1 MTEINA
7 WLAEQDDAPAAPDR
21 APDRAPIRDWLVGT
35 NEEARLRLAAN
46 EGIKTDPERAAR
58 VLRLQY
64 RTGLD
69 APFLDRNLD
78 DVEYEAAK
86 KGFDVAKFRRESPLV
101 AEWLAKSPSH
111 YAAAQDDTPALGY
124 VERQWA
130 YIKDQGQRG
139 ALTVELSDIGTAA
152 FLGAA
157 TADQRRRQRDIQTQ
171 MAAANDYGITGFFE
185 QIPGAVAN
193 QLPILATTLG
203 AQAAGAVAGGA
214 TGAVGGAAGGAAV
227 GAVVGATA
235 GGVGA
240 LPGAAA
246 GAGVGAVQGGR
257 AGALAGWR
265 LGAALSAAKLEAS
278 LAFLEYEEIRNDDGT
293 PLDPS
298 EARGAA
304 LVVGAIN
311 GALEGL
317 TGIERLTEKIPG
329 IAGLKRDGVKAL
341 VQSPTMRRAFGQF
354 AGQIIKT
361 AGVEG
366 LTEALQSLV
375 THAIGELT
383 ALSQDKE
390 LRQLSPTEIM
400 SRLIDGEAMAE
411 ALAEARAGAQ
421 GGGGLA
427 AVVTTPELISEIT
440 KARRAQQNG
449 AAFAEL
455 GKGVEASKLRERSP
469 EALREV
475 LETIEAKGDGKN
487 VYVDAETFTRY
498 FQEQGIDARALAED
512 LTGSAELYDE
522 AIETGGEIEIP
533 LAAYATKIAASE
545 HGAAMARLL
554 RARSGEMSQDEA
566 ERYFQTLDTREQ
578 ESTATPTAPTDE
590 IHASIQ
596 AQLLEAGHDAATAT
610 HYADLYQSVFAAL
623 GERGGVDP
631 KTLFERYGL
640 DRLVRR
646 GAEASP
652 APAIDELDI
661 LLDRMRTGDRP
672 QQMEAFGPT
681 LIEFL
686 RARGVRDDGGE
697 LAARDLDANLP
708 RFARRI
714 VRADGMSLDDAARA
728 AVEAGYLS
736 ERSLTALLEAIDQ
749 EQSGRPIFAPQ
760 NENTGAASTLAA
772 LDEIQ
777 ATLDELQIDVGST
790 PNEEIKKRLRNA
802 YGASDEASTSQP
814 DDEATRFDQTA
825 SDYTYDA
832 TQAPT
837 ASPIPT
843 PTLAEAKKDPVG
855 YAQRVIDQL
864 AKEGISVLASRIAAD
879 FMGPA
884 RGSMLLG
891 QHVAGAADLAAIAQ
905 VLRNPAFEVFRHV
918 YVKDGVVVAQT
929 AVSAHAADR
938 SGMYPEGATEEE
950 YAREIRE
957 TITRTGANGL
967 WVMHNHPSGNPSPS
981 FADKQV
987 TRKLAELVP
996 EFLGHVVINTDQYA
1010 EIDPRGKSQIRP
1022 MTPAAP
1028 EARPTK
1034 FHTTLGRMISGP
1046 EFAKDIAT
1054 NFERRDDFFQVV
1066 GLSGGRVA
1074 GIAEVS
1080 LNVLKLDGAIRAALL
1095 RRLSRAMG
1103 AQNFIAINVPRPQ
1116 MVRFIARTAN
1126 AWTDVLD
1133 DTGASMA
1140 EAGRYFEG
1148 LLVGGDNYLGG
1159 RAKTR
1164 VTLFQDSTDEKRGY
1178 IEFGKDRKFSIRLLE
1193 KANLSTFLHESGHL
1207 FLEIFGDLAE
1217 AAGAKDQIKKD
1228 YESLLSYLGVSSRSE
1243 IQREH
1248 HEKFARTF
1256 ESYLREGRAPSSSL
1270 RRAFAAFRAWLTW
1283 LYRTA
1288 KQLNVTLTPEVRGV
1302 LDRLV
1307 ATDRAIDEAQQ
1318 DADLEPLFL
1327 SADEAGMEPE
1337 EFERYRD
1344 SAQAASQRAQETV
1357 QAQIVRAFYRER
1369 EAQYEEER
1377 AAVRKAVEAEINL
1390 RPEYIALAALQ
1401 RGTTP
1406 EGEPLPVAHQKLSK
1420 ADIIDAMG
1428 EPFLKRLPKPY
1439 VYSLKGGMSLARA
1452 AQQFGYRSGSELAL
1466 ALANAKPKDTVIDAE
1481 TDSRMRERHKDIY
1494 RDGTIVDEARAALLN
1509 EHRESVMNLEMA
1521 ALRKRA
1527 NEARATQ
1534 NIIDRERREQRRT
1547 RSKGREALRQA
1558 AIPPEHA
1565 RATADAFI
1573 RKRRINQVHPM
1584 TYLRLMREASRR
1596 AVIRAANGDYDA
1608 AAADKQTE
1616 IFNYHMFR
1624 AASAAMSEVDDALA
1638 YFARLS
1644 KTQKRA
1650 KIGKAGSDYLEQIDG
1665 LLGRFNL
1672 RPMTAGQLDKK
1683 LALAEWIKRKEAA
1696 GASAGEEVS
1705 IDERIRNEAFK
1716 KHYSELS
1723 IDELIG
1729 LRDTIKQIDNMATL
1743 ETNLTAAERKQT
1755 RDIAREE
1762 LIAAAIA
1769 NRHRE
1774 KPLPYT
1780 VHGRKTIDKIE
1791 ALGRMMD
1798 SSLIKM
1804 EQLIDWLDNGDIA
1817 GPWRTYLWE
1826 GAVRAQADEIDHST
1840 RITARVIAAVNGVPK
1855 ATRARMLDRV
1865 EVVGIERTLTRRDV
1879 IGVALNWGNASNR
1892 DKLLRGQQWT
1902 EEQVRRMLDVLTLE
1916 EWTFIQQVWD
1926 TLESLW
1932 PEIATLQ
1939 REVTG
1944 LPPDKIEA
1952 QPVQTRYGTFRG
1964 GYYPVMYDPVA
1975 SEQGALQLAST
1986 MGNLTEADYTRATTP
2001 KGHTKSRLQAFA
2013 RPFNLDVDQ
2022 LPFHVAGVI
2031 KDLTHRRWLIDANWL
2046 VNDSAIKQTL
2056 RDTLGPEYVPLFS
2069 EWTKQVINDRH
2080 YNSMASMNILRR
2092 FVEHF
2097 RYNTL
2102 IAAMG
2107 FKASTML
2114 AQIAGLP
2121 NSIDVIGGH
2130 ERDGLRWL
2138 GAGMGRALTAPRETY
2153 RLITEK
2159 SGEMRHRF
2167 VTRDRDLRDK
2177 LRLLVGRDDWFAR
2190 VQQLALYGITLAD
2203 MVISIPTWWGG
2214 YAKALSQGYSDS
2226 EAVSSGDRA
2235 VRLSQGAGGAKDL
2248 SSIAANR
2255 DLLAR
2260 SITMFYT
2267 PFSALYS
2274 RLRDIG
2280 FQFKSNHDVLEMAS
2294 RIFGVWIT
2302 AAIVGELLAGRGP
2315 DDDEAIPEWALKL
2328 ILIYPLLSVPV
2339 VRDGANAIISDYG
2352 YQFSPLAQAGKAT
2365 AKALISAKNALTEDE
2380 ADIEKLAVD
2389 LYRASKYW
2397 LGLPTGQIEI
2407 TGGYLVS
2414 FADGSAEQDSLP
2426 DVIHG
2431 LIYRKEH

>member
-7 WLAEQDDAPAAPDR
+7 WLAEQDNTPAAPDR
-21 APDRAPIRDWLVGT
+21 APDRAPVRDWLVGT

-46 EGIKTDPERAAR
+46 EGLKTDPERAAR

-86 KGFDVAKFRRESPLV
+86 KGFDAAKFRRESPLV
-101 AEWLAKSPSH
+101 ADWLAKSPSH

-171 MAAANDYGITGFFE
+171 MAAPNDYGITGFFE

-227 GAVVGATA
+227 GAVVGATG

-240 LPGAAA
+240 LPGAVA

-383 ALSQDKE
+383 TLSQDKG
-390 LRQLSPTEIM
+390 LQQLSPTEIM

-578 ESTATPTAPTDE
+578 ESTAAPTAPTDE

-646 GAEASP
+646 GAEESP
-652 APAIDELDI
+652 ASSAIDELDI

-686 RARGVRDDGGE
+686 RTRGVRDDGGE
-697 LAARDLDANLP
+697 LTARDLDANLP

-714 VRADGMSLDDAARA
+714 VRNDGLSLDDAARA

-736 ERSLTALLEAIDQ
+736 ERSLTALLDAIDQ

-760 NENTGAASTLAA
+760 NENTGASSTLAA
-772 LDEIQ
+772 LEEIQ

-790 PNEEIKKRLRNA
+790 PNEEIKKRLRDA
-802 YGASDEASTSQP
+802 YGARGEASTSQP
-814 DDEATRFDQTA
+814 DDEATRFDQA
-825 SDYTYDA
+825 
-832 TQAPT
+832 
-837 ASPIPT
+837 
-843 PTLAEAKKDPVG
+843 
-855 YAQRVIDQL
+855 
-864 AKEGISVLASRIAAD
+864 
-879 FMGPA
+879 
-884 RGSMLLG
+884 
-891 QHVAGAADLAAIAQ
+891 
-905 VLRNPAFEVFRHV
+905 LR
-918 YVKDGVVVAQT
+918 
-929 AVSAHAADR
+929 
-938 SGMYPEGATEEE
+938 
-950 YAREIRE
+950 
-957 TITRTGANGL
+957 L
-967 WVMHNHPSGNPSPS
+967 
-981 FADKQV
+981 
-987 TRKLAELVP
+987 
-996 EFLGHVVINTDQYA
+996 
-1010 EIDPRGKSQIRP
+1010 
-1022 MTPAAP
+1022 
-1028 EARPTK
+1028 
-1034 FHTTLGRMISGP
+1034 
-1046 EFAKDIAT
+1046 
-1054 NFERRDDFFQVV
+1054 
-1066 GLSGGRVA
+1066 
-1074 GIAEVS
+1074 
-1080 LNVLKLDGAIRAALL
+1080 
-1095 RRLSRAMG
+1095 
-1103 AQNFIAINVPRPQ
+1103 
-1116 MVRFIARTAN
+1116 
-1126 AWTDVLD
+1126 
-1133 DTGASMA
+1133 
-1140 EAGRYFEG
+1140 
-1148 LLVGGDNYLGG
+1148 
-1159 RAKTR
+1159 
-1164 VTLFQDSTDEKRGY
+1164 TLFQDSTEKRGY

-1228 YESLLSYLGVSSRSE
+1228 YESLLSYLGVGSRSE

-1256 ESYLREGRAPSSSL
+1256 ESYLREGRAPSSAL

-1307 ATDRAIDEAQQ
+1307 ATDRAIEEAQQ

-1327 SADEAGMEPE
+1327 SAEEAGMAPE

-1420 ADIIDAMG
+1420 TDIIDAMG

-1596 AVIRAANGDYDA
+1596 AVLRAANGDYDA

-1624 AASAAMSEVDDALA
+1624 ASSAAMSEVDDALA

-1780 VHGRKTIDKIE
+1780 VHGRKTIDSLE

-1865 EVVGIERTLTRRDV
+1865 EVIGIERTLTRRDV

-1944 LPPDKIEA
+1944 LPPDKVEA

-1964 GYYPVMYDPVA
+1964 GYYPVMYDPIA

-2080 YNSMASMNILRR
+2080 FNSMASMNILRR

-2280 FQFKSNHDVLEMAS
+2280 FQFKSNHDVLEMAA